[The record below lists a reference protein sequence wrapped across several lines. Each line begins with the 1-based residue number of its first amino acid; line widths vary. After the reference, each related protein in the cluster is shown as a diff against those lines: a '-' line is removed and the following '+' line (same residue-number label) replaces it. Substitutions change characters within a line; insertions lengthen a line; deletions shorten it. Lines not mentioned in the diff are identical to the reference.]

1 MIVFD
6 LRCDE
11 GCPVFEGWFDSS
23 TDFEGQ
29 FKRGL
34 VQCPYCESP
43 KVGKAP
49 MAPRVSRSGGSK
61 SEVKDVLAE
70 VAALQVR
77 MLSNSEWVGSEL
89 PDTARAMHLGD
100 CLDVHGGTCLVG
112 GSSKIRLAGQR
123 RRLNEGSSFGALVTR
138 HRPHAHAPP
147 VQPRGTASNG
157 RARSCPR
164 TRGGTG
170 RGAAIRARR
179 DRRSR

>member
-1 MIVFD
+1 VIVFD

-89 PDTARAMHLGD
+89 PDTARAMHLGEIEKRA
-100 CLDVHGGTCLVG
+100 VHGQASADEAKSLIDEGVPIMPLPLPVVPP
-112 GSSKIRLAGQR
+112 GQV
-123 RRLNEGSSFGALVTR
+123 N
-138 HRPHAHAPP
+138 
-147 VQPRGTASNG
+147 
-157 RARSCPR
+157 
-164 TRGGTG
+164 
-170 RGAAIRARR
+170 
-179 DRRSR
+179 